1 MEFRHPAAHMARS
14 PDATRELFDRLARQA
29 RRTARTPDAAQ
40 VHNLRVAIRRFGQA
54 LALLPADTPGFRRF
68 HRGLKKTMI
77 LAGQVRDADIAI
89 KLVAKLEPARAK
101 ALKARLLRRR
111 ARSETRLLDSLPDL
125 TLQRAVEPPFPAG
138 PPARDAMFH
147 AAKQLF
153 KRGAKADDSKGLH
166 RLRIAAKKLRYTLE
180 FLALQTTRLPQ
191 IERLQ
196 SQLGSINDYETA
208 RRIVEEESGP
218 KKLLAQI
225 EDRQRKKIRQFRRYW
240 KSDFEGDGNHRKWMA
255 DLSRAGKQAAAGGA

>member
-1 MEFRHPAAHMARS
+1 MILFRQLF
-14 PDATRELFDRLARQA
+14 DAVSSTYTYLLGDEHAQEAVLIDPVFEHVRRDSALIREL
-29 RRTARTPDAAQ
+29 
-40 VHNLRVAIRRFGQA
+40 
-54 LALLPADTPGFRRF
+54 
-68 HRGLKKTMI
+68 GL
-77 LAGQVRDADIAI
+77 
-89 KLVAKLEPARAK
+89 
-101 ALKARLLRRR
+101 
-111 ARSETRLLDSLPDL
+111 
-125 TLQRAVEPPFPAG
+125 
-138 PPARDAMFH
+138 
-147 AAKQLF
+147 
-153 KRGAKADDSKGLH
+153 
-166 RLRIAAKKLRYTLE
+166 KLRYTLE

-255 DLSRAGKQAAAGGA
+255 DLSRAGKQVAAGGA